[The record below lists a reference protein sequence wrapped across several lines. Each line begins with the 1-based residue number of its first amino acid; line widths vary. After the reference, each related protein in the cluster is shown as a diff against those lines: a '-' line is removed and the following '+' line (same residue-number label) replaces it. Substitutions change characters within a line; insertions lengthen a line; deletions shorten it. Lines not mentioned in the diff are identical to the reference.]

1 MPLFISDEEYE
12 RCAQDAVVVA
22 AKADE
27 FIRDLYNQ
35 LENVKAQAD
44 AASITAEQTCS
55 VLEQKYVSLSSEH
68 SSLQLQYTQLNSS
81 FEQRLSELSKVQAE
95 KQQAYLQSIGKDGD
109 VDRLSTEVSEL
120 RKTKR
125 QLMELVEQKDLEIS
139 EKNSTIKSYL
149 DKIVNLTDVAANRE
163 VRICDLETEVSHC
176 QASCSRLLQE
186 KELVERHNA
195 WLNDELTAK
204 VNGLMELRKA
214 HSELETDL
222 SAKLADAEKKFNEC
236 DRCLK
241 RKEEQVREMEL
252 KFTSLEQDLLS
263 SKDVAT
269 AKEEQMSGEIATLNK
284 LVELYKESFE
294 EWSKKAGELEGVIKA
309 LETHGNQTENDY
321 KEKLEKEVSAKKEL
335 MEEVACL
342 KDKLAKSE
350 AELKKGEDTL
360 KLLPLRYFSSESLPN
375 PVEAGD
381 TVEDDRMVVPSLPIG
396 VVSGTALATSL
407 LREGWSLA
415 KMYIKYQ
422 EAVDALRHE
431 QLGRKQAQD
440 VLERVLREIE
450 EKAGVI
456 LDERAEHERLEDA
469 YSVLSEKLQ
478 HSLSQQDTLERNIQ
492 EFNAD
497 MRRRD
502 RDYAVAQAEI
512 VDLQEQ
518 VTVLLKECRDLQF
531 RGGSVGPKNDDSLV
545 SKSLIMFGAESNA
558 DDLGRL
564 LSYKDINGLVEQN
577 VQLRGLVR
585 SLTDQ
590 IESRESELKEKYEKE
605 LQKHIDEAT
614 SQVNAVLE
622 KADEQDTMIKS
633 LHASVAMY
641 KKLFEE
647 RPLVSS
653 DTQSHKSAEVGRQE
667 VMLLPDS
674 SHEVLGRAQE
684 RAFERVKS
692 LEEESSRL
700 RSEIISLRSERD
712 KSALEAQF
720 ARDKLDRYMK
730 DFEIQREEHNAVI
743 TRNVEFSQLIVDYQ
757 KKLRESYESLNATE
771 ELSQKLKME
780 VSILKDEKGMLINA
794 EKRASDE
801 VRNLSQRV
809 HSLQVHLDTLQSTEN
824 VRDEARA
831 AERKKQE
838 EYIKLIEKEW
848 AEAKKELQEQRDS
861 VRNLIPERE
870 DALKNALRQI
880 EEMRKEL
887 ASTSHSVAAAEARAV
902 VAEARSADLEEK
914 LQASQKKVSE
924 RANEGG
930 PSSSTEI
937 FEYMHS
943 AEEVKRLREEVQV
956 NKNHMLQYKSI
967 AQANE
972 EALKQME
979 LAYENLK
986 IEADRVKKSME
997 EEALSLRKHVNE
1009 LESECNLKSIEAASA
1024 TAGKEEA
1031 VVAALAEISSLK
1043 EESSVKMTQIS
1054 NFEAQ
1059 ITALKDDLDKVHQ
1072 RWRGA
1077 QDNYERQVI
1086 LQSETIQELTRTSQS
1101 LAALQEESSELR
1113 KLSDIL
1119 KSENNAL
1126 KAKWEEELSVLE
1138 VSKTEAEKKYAEA
1151 NEQNKILLDRLEG
1164 LHIKLAEKDR
1174 VSSGVSSGSTVAETD
1189 DGLMNIV
1196 NYLRRSKEIAETEIS
1211 LLRQEKLRL
1220 QSQLENALRRAE
1232 VAEASLNS
1240 ERENSRAQ
1248 VLSEEEFKSLQLQV
1262 RELNL
1267 LRESNLQLREE
1278 NRHNVEECQK
1288 LRQAAQKMK
1297 TEMEDL
1303 EKLLNERQADVEACR
1318 KEIEMLKLD
1327 KEKLERRVSELVERY
1342 KSFDLE
1348 EYASLKEAAS
1358 QMQMN
1363 LREKDAELEKI
1374 KKAMSEQQNLVSN
1387 LEQDLT
1393 RSRAE
1398 LSQRESRINEILQA
1412 EASLRSEIDKH
1423 RRLIAQ
1429 IKKRAESLS
1438 KEKDRA
1444 DNLSK
1449 EKDDLA
1455 RENQALSKQ
1464 LEDAKQGKRAAD
1476 VADEQALKDKEKEK
1490 NSRIQ
1495 GLEKITDRL
1504 REELNRQKEE
1514 FNKEKTKRVK
1524 IQKAIGE
1531 SFETVTQQRAN
1542 LLDDLDKHKQ
1552 ALKMLTDEVEKI
1564 RQTKDS
1570 QTEGTSVDQ
1579 LLSGTHL
1586 EDFTAAYL
1594 LAVDDFDRVVRNE
1607 IGASG
1612 ATDTSAPD
1620 ASLFGSVVP
1629 GPAATPPPPASSL
1642 TSTPAVGKAV
1652 EERRLAISKITSET
1666 RKPPR
1671 KLVRPRITKPEE
1683 PSADVEMQDADET
1696 TNSRKHVTPQN
1707 VENLDNATLPTQ
1719 PPIRKRLSAAST
1731 SELQD
1736 ETPATDETCLDVA
1749 QPVPKKSKRLEAPQE
1764 STEDKSAGNVEIAE
1778 SLPTMEEH
1786 DAVDETQGLKEEAS
1800 DILLDETTL
1809 SGEQVEEPSVA
1820 TNQAE
1825 SQVDRTDV
1833 ADDTFVSSNEVSTPD
1848 NESTF
1853 QVQQERD
1860 QLATDDREEGEL
1872 VADPEHV
1879 GNLEGGSNLS
1889 IGSPENL
1896 EPQIDDLAGTDEDP
1910 LLTPSDTGEI
1920 ESSQLPD
1927 DDKDDEVDATEE
1939 LAESYDKLND
1949 GDQVAAETDQ
1959 AVDTVVTGEKPSS
1972 SPVDSSNSK
1981 EGGAGENVAVET
1993 EEGKQVSPVNR
2004 SSRTINLNERAK
2016 ERASIRQAAMFSS
2029 TTTRGRGRVPRGRG
2043 GRSARGGRSQI
2054 SGPQG

>member
-1 MPLFISDEEYE
+1 MPLFISDEEYS
-12 RCAQDAVVVA
+12 RCSNDVVLVA
-22 AKADE
+22 EKADE

-35 LENVKAQAD
+35 LETVKAQAD
-44 AASITAEQTCS
+44 ASSITAEQTCS
-55 VLEQKYVSLSSEH
+55 VLEHKYVSLSSEY
-68 SSLQLQYTQLNSS
+68 SALQLQY
-81 FEQRLSELSKVQAE
+81 SELKGSFDGRVDELSRVQAE

-109 VDRLSTEVSEL
+109 VDRLSTEASEL

-139 EKNSTIKSYL
+139 EKNSSIKSYL
-149 DKIVNLTDVAANRE
+149 DKIVHLTDIAADRE
-163 VRICDLETEVSHC
+163 ARVCDLETEVSRC

-214 HSELETDL
+214 HSELEADM
-222 SAKLADAEKKFNEC
+222 SAKLADAERRFNEC
-236 DRCLK
+236 DRSLK
-241 RKEEQVREMEL
+241 RKEEQVRELEL

-263 SKDVAT
+263 SKDVA
-269 AKEEQMSGEIATLNK
+269 AVKEEQMSGEIATLNK
-284 LVELYKESFE
+284 LVELYKESSE

-309 LETHGNQTENDY
+309 LESHGNQIENDY
-321 KEKLEKEVSAKKEL
+321 KERLEKEVSAKKEL
-335 MEEVACL
+335 EEEVACL

-360 KLLPLRYFSSESLPN
+360 KLLPLSYFTSESLPN
-375 PVEAGD
+375 SVEAGD
-381 TVEDDRMVVPSLPIG
+381 MVEDDRMVVPNLPIG
-396 VVSGTALATSL
+396 VSGTALAASL

-415 KMYIKYQ
+415 KMYTKYQ

-440 VLERVLREIE
+440 VLERVLYEIE

-469 YSVLSEKLQ
+469 YTLLNEKLQ
-478 HSLSQQDTLERNIQ
+478 HSLSQQADLERNIL
-492 EFNAD
+492 ELRAD

-518 VTVLLKECRDLQF
+518 VTVLLKECRDIQF
-531 RGGSVGPKNDDSLV
+531 RGGSVGPKSDDSVV
-545 SKSLIMFGAESNA
+545 SSSLIMFGAESNA
-558 DDLGRL
+558 DDVGRL

-585 SLTDQ
+585 RFTDQ
-590 IESRESELKEKYEKE
+590 IENRESELKEKYEKE
-605 LQKHIDEAT
+605 LQKHIDESK

-622 KADEQDTMIKS
+622 RADEQGKMIES
-633 LHASVAMY
+633 LHTSVAMY
-641 KKLFEE
+641 RKLCEE
-647 RPLVSS
+647 HTVVSP
-653 DTQSHKSAEVGRQE
+653 DTQSQKLAEVERQE
-667 VMLLPDS
+667 VMLIPDS

-684 RAFERVKS
+684 RAFERVKC

-700 RSEIISLRSERD
+700 RSELISLRSERE

-730 DFEIQREEHNAVI
+730 DFELLREEHNAVI

-757 KKLRESYESLNATE
+757 KKLRESYESSNAAE

-780 VSILKDEKGMLINA
+780 VSILKSEKELLINA

-801 VRNLSQRV
+801 VSNLSQRV
-809 HSLQVHLDTLQSTEN
+809 HGLQAHLDTLQSTEN

-838 EYIKLIEKEW
+838 EYIKHIEKEW
-848 AEAKKELQEQRDS
+848 AEAKKQLQEERDNVGNLRRERDS
-861 VRNLIPERE
+861 
-870 DALKNALRQI
+870 ALNNALRQI

-887 ASTSHSVAAAEARAV
+887 TSTSHSVAAAESRAV
-902 VAEARSADLEEK
+902 VAEGRSADLEEK
-914 LQASQKKVSE
+914 LKASQSKVSE
-924 RANEGG
+924 RADEGG
-930 PSSSTEI
+930 PSSSTELSDNV
-937 FEYMHS
+937 HS
-943 AEEVKRLREEVQV
+943 AEEVKRLREEVEI

-986 IEADRVKKSME
+986 VEADRVKKSME

-1031 VVAALAEISSLK
+1031 VIATLAEISSLK
-1043 EESSVKMTQIS
+1043 EDSSAKMSQIS
-1054 NFEAQ
+1054 NLEAQ
-1059 ITALKDDLDKVHQ
+1059 ITALKDDLDKEHQ
-1072 RWRGA
+1072 RWRAA

-1086 LQSETIQELTRTSQS
+1086 LQSETIQELTRTSQA

-1119 KSENNAL
+1119 KTENNAL
-1126 KAKWEEELSVLE
+1126 KAKWEAELSALE
-1138 VSKTEAEKKYAEA
+1138 VSKIEAEKKYAEA

-1174 VSSGVSSGSTVAETD
+1174 VSAGVSSGSTMAESD
-1189 DGLMNIV
+1189 DGLMNVV

-1211 LLRQEKLRL
+1211 LLRQERLRL

-1232 VAEASLNS
+1232 VAEASLSS

-1248 VLSEEEFKSLQLQV
+1248 VLSEEEFKSLQLKV

-1278 NRHNVEECQK
+1278 SKYNVDECQK

-1297 TEMEDL
+1297 TEVEDL
-1303 EKLLNERQADVEACR
+1303 QKLLNERQADVEACR
-1318 KEIEMLKLD
+1318 KEIEMQKLD
-1327 KEKLERRVSELVERY
+1327 KEQLERRVSELVERY

-1348 EYASLKEAAS
+1348 EYARLKESAS
-1358 QMQMN
+1358 QMQVN

-1374 KKAMSEQQNLVSN
+1374 KKALSEQQNLVSS
-1387 LEQDLT
+1387 LDQDLT
-1393 RSRAE
+1393 KSRTE
-1398 LSQRESRINEILQA
+1398 LSQRESRINEILQS
-1412 EASLRSEIDKH
+1412 EASARSEVDKQ
-1423 RRLIAQ
+1423 RRLNAQ
-1429 IKKRAESLS
+1429 LKKRADNLL

-1464 LEDAKQGKRAAD
+1464 LEDAKQGKRTAD
-1476 VADEQALKDKEKEK
+1476 AADEQALKDKEKEK
-1490 NSRIQ
+1490 NTRIQ
-1495 GLEKITDRL
+1495 GLEKVIAQERS
-1504 REELNRQKEE
+1504 
-1514 FNKEKTKRVK
+1514 KRSK
-1524 IQKAIGE
+1524 IQKTISDSYG
-1531 SFETVTQQRAN
+1531 TVTQQRSK
-1542 LLDDLDKHKQ
+1542 LLEELDKHKQ

-1564 RQTKDS
+1564 RQTKGS

-1594 LAVDDFDRVVRNE
+1594 QAVDEFERVARNALR
-1607 IGASG
+1607 ASG
-1612 ATDTSAPD
+1612 AGDTSAPD
-1620 ASLFGSVVP
+1620 ASVSGSVVP
-1629 GPAATPPPPASSL
+1629 GPAATPPPPASLL
-1642 TSTPAVGKAV
+1642 TSTPAVGKAE
-1652 EERRLAISKITSET
+1652 EERRLVLSKITSET
-1666 RKPPR
+1666 RKTGR

-1683 PSADVEMQDADET
+1683 PLADVEMQDTDESSH
-1696 TNSRKHVTPQN
+1696 SRKHVTPQN
-1707 VENLDNATLPTQ
+1707 AENLDNATLPTQ
-1719 PPIRKRLSAAST
+1719 PPIRKRPSAAST
-1731 SELQD
+1731 SDLQE
-1736 ETPATDETCLDVA
+1736 ETPATGETCLDVA
-1749 QPVPKKSKRLEAPQE
+1749 QPVLKKSKHLEAPQE
-1764 STEDKSAGNVEIAE
+1764 GSEDKSAGNVEISE
-1778 SLPTMEEH
+1778 SLPTTEEH
-1786 DAVDETQGLKEEAS
+1786 DAGDETQGLKEEAS
-1800 DILLDETTL
+1800 DIEKDETTL
-1809 SGEQVEEPSVA
+1809 SGEQVEEPPVVA

-1833 ADDTFVSSNEVSTPD
+1833 ADDTFVRPNEVSTPD

-1853 QVQQERD
+1853 QVQQERE
-1860 QLATDDREEGEL
+1860 QLSMDEREEGEL
-1872 VADPEHV
+1872 IADPEDI
-1879 GNLEGGSNLS
+1879 GDLDGGSNLS
-1889 IGSPENL
+1889 MGSPENL
-1896 EPQIDDLAGTDEDP
+1896 EPQTDNLAVTDEDS
-1910 LLTPSDTGEI
+1910 LLAPTDTGEI

-1927 DDKDDEVDATEE
+1927 DDKNDEVDATEE
-1939 LAESYDKLND
+1939 LAESSDKLND
-1949 GDQVAAETDQ
+1949 GGDQVAAESDQ

-1972 SPVDSSNSK
+1972 SPVHSSNSK
-1981 EGGAGENVAVET
+1981 EGGPVDSAASET

-2004 SSRTINLNERAK
+2004 SSRTINLNERAR
-2016 ERASIRQAAMFSS
+2016 ERASIRQAAMLSS
-2029 TTTRGRGRVPRGRG
+2029 TPTRGRGRVLRGRG
-2043 GRSARGGRSQI
+2043 GRSGRGGRGPI

>member
-1 MPLFISDEEYE
+1 MPLFMSDEEYE
-12 RCAQDAVVVA
+12 RCSHDAVSVA
-22 AKADE
+22 LKADE

-35 LENVKAQAD
+35 LETVKAQAD
-44 AASITAEQTCS
+44 ASSITAEQTCS
-55 VLEQKYVSLSSEH
+55 VLEQKYVSLSSEY
-68 SSLQLQYTQLNSS
+68 SALQSQYSELKSS
-81 FEQRLSELSKVQAE
+81 FEGRLSELSQVQAE
-95 KQQAYLQSIGKDGD
+95 KQQAYIQSIGKDGD
-109 VDRLSTEVSEL
+109 VDRLSTEASEL

-125 QLMELVEQKDLEIS
+125 QLMELVEQKDSEIS
-139 EKNSTIKSYL
+139 EKNATMKSYL
-149 DKIVNLTDVAANRE
+149 DKIVHLTDIAADRE
-163 VRICDLETEVSHC
+163 ARVCDLETEVSRC
-176 QASCSRLLQE
+176 QVSCSRLLQE
-186 KELVERHNA
+186 KELVEKHNA
-195 WLNDELTAK
+195 WLNEELTKK

-214 HSELETDL
+214 HSELEADM
-222 SAKLADAEKKFNEC
+222 SAKLVDAERKFSEC
-236 DRCLK
+236 DLCLK
-241 RKEEQVREMEL
+241 RKEERVREMEL

-263 SKDVAT
+263 SKDVAA

-284 LVELYKESFE
+284 LVELYKESSE

-309 LETHGNQTENDY
+309 LEIHGNQIENDY
-321 KEKLEKEVSAKKEL
+321 KERLEKEVSAKKEL
-335 MEEVACL
+335 EEEVACL

-350 AELKKGEDTL
+350 VELKKGEDTL
-360 KLLPLRYFSSESLPN
+360 KLLPLSYFSSESLPN
-375 PVEAGD
+375 SVEAGD
-381 TVEDDRMVVPSLPIG
+381 MVEDDRIVVPSLPIG
-396 VVSGTALATSL
+396 VSGTALAASL

-415 KMYIKYQ
+415 KMYTKYQ

-440 VLERVLREIE
+440 VLERVLCEIE

-478 HSLSQQDTLERNIQ
+478 HSLSQQAALERNIQ
-492 EFNAD
+492 EFKAD

-518 VTVLLKECRDLQF
+518 VTVLLKECRDIQF
-531 RGGSVGPKNDDSLV
+531 RGGSVGPKNDNSAV
-545 SKSLIMFGAESNA
+545 SNSLIMFGAESNA
-558 DDLGRL
+558 GDVGRL

-590 IESRESELKEKYEKE
+590 IENRESELKEKYEKE

-614 SQVNAVLE
+614 SQVNVVLA
-622 KADEQDTMIKS
+622 KADEQGTMIKS

-647 RPLVSS
+647 HTVVSS
-653 DTQSHKSAEVGRQE
+653 DTQSKKLAELERQE

-684 RAFERVKS
+684 RAFERVKC

-712 KSALEAQF
+712 KSALETQF
-720 ARDKLDRYMK
+720 SRDKLDRYMK
-730 DFEIQREEHNAVI
+730 DFEFQREEHNAVI

-757 KKLRESYESLNATE
+757 KKLRESYESLNAAE
-771 ELSQKLKME
+771 ELSRKLTTE
-780 VSILKDEKGMLINA
+780 VSILKTEKDMLINA

-809 HSLQVHLDTLQSTEN
+809 HSLQAHLDTLQSTEN

-838 EYIKLIEKEW
+838 EYIKHIEKEW
-848 AEAKKELQEQRDS
+848 AEAKKELQEERDN
-861 VRNLIPERE
+861 VRNRMPERE
-870 DALKNALRQI
+870 SALNNALRQI

-887 ASTSHSVAAAEARAV
+887 ASTSRAVAAAEARAV
-902 VAEARSADLEEK
+902 VAEAQSADLEEK
-914 LQASQKKVSE
+914 LKASQKKVSQ
-924 RANEGG
+924 RTDEGG
-930 PSSSTEI
+930 PSSSTEL
-937 FEYMHS
+937 FDNMHS
-943 AEEVKRLREEVQV
+943 AEQVKRLREEVQI
-956 NKNHMLQYKSI
+956 NKDHMLQYKSI

-986 IEADRVKKSME
+986 VEADRVKKSME

-1009 LESECNLKSIEAASA
+1009 LENECNLKSIEAASA
-1024 TAGKEEA
+1024 TARKEEA
-1031 VVAALAEISSLK
+1031 VAATLAKISSLK
-1043 EESSVKMTQIS
+1043 EENSAKMSQIS
-1054 NFEAQ
+1054 NLEAQ
-1059 ITALKDDLDKVHQ
+1059 ITALKDDLDKEHQ
-1072 RWRGA
+1072 RWRA
-1077 QDNYERQVI
+1077 TQDNYERQVM
-1086 LQSETIQELTRTSQS
+1086 LQSETIQELTRTSQA

-1126 KAKWEEELSVLE
+1126 KAKWEAELSVLE
-1138 VSKTEAEKKYAEA
+1138 VSKTEAEKKYTKA

-1174 VSSGVSSGSTVAETD
+1174 VSSGVSSGSAMAESD
-1189 DGLMNIV
+1189 DGLMNVV

-1232 VAEASLNS
+1232 VAETSLNS
-1240 ERENSRAQ
+1240 ERENSRSQ
-1248 VLSEEEFKSLQLQV
+1248 VLSEEKFKSLQLQV

-1278 NRHNVEECQK
+1278 NKHNVEECQK

-1297 TEMEDL
+1297 IEVEGL

-1318 KEIEMLKLD
+1318 KEIEMQKLD
-1327 KEKLERRVSELVERY
+1327 KEQLERRVSELVEKY

-1358 QMQMN
+1358 QMKVN

-1374 KKAMSEQQNLVSN
+1374 KKALSEQQNLVSS
-1387 LEQDLT
+1387 LDHDLT
-1393 RSRAE
+1393 KSRTE
-1398 LSQRESRINEILQA
+1398 LSQRESRINEILQG
-1412 EASLRSEIDKH
+1412 EASLRSENEKQ

-1429 IKKRAESLS
+1429 VKKRADNLS

-1476 VADEQALKDKEKEK
+1476 AADEQALKDKEKEK
-1490 NSRIQ
+1490 NTRIQ
-1495 GLEKITDRL
+1495 GLEKIIDRL
-1504 REELNRQKEE
+1504 REESKQERSKRSKTQK
-1514 FNKEKTKRVK
+1514 T
-1524 IQKAIGE
+1524 ISDSYG
-1531 SFETVTQQRAN
+1531 TVTQQRSK
-1542 LLDDLDKHKQ
+1542 LLDELDKHKQ

-1564 RQTKDS
+1564 RQTKGS

-1579 LLSGTHL
+1579 FLPGTHL

-1594 LAVDDFDRVVRNE
+1594 QSVDEFERVARNE
-1607 IGASG
+1607 LGSSG
-1612 ATDTSAPD
+1612 AADTSAPD
-1620 ASLFGSVVP
+1620 ASVSGSVVP
-1629 GPAATPPPPASSL
+1629 GPAATPPPPASLL
-1642 TSTPAVGKAV
+1642 TSTPAVGKAE
-1652 EERRLAISKITSET
+1652 EERRLVLSKITSET
-1666 RKPPR
+1666 RKTGR

-1683 PSADVEMQDADET
+1683 PLADVEMQDTDESS
-1696 TNSRKHVTPQN
+1696 NSRKHVTPQN
-1707 VENLDNATLPTQ
+1707 AENLDNATFPTQ
-1719 PPIRKRLSAAST
+1719 PPLRKRPSAVST
-1731 SELQD
+1731 SELQE
-1736 ETPATDETCLDVA
+1736 ETPATGETCLDVA
-1749 QPVPKKSKRLEAPQE
+1749 QPVLKKSKRLEAPQE
-1764 STEDKSAGNVEIAE
+1764 GSEDKSAGNVEISE
-1778 SLPTMEEH
+1778 SLPTTEEH
-1786 DAVDETQGLKEEAS
+1786 DAGDETQGLKEEAS
-1800 DILLDETTL
+1800 DIEKDETTL
-1809 SGEQVEEPSVA
+1809 SGEQVEEPPVVA

-1833 ADDTFVSSNEVSTPD
+1833 ADDTFVRPNEVSTPD

-1853 QVQQERD
+1853 EVQQERE
-1860 QLATDDREEGEL
+1860 QLAMDEREEGEL
-1872 VADPEHV
+1872 IADPEDI
-1879 GNLEGGSNLS
+1879 GDLDGGSNLS
-1889 IGSPENL
+1889 MGSPENL
-1896 EPQIDDLAGTDEDP
+1896 EPQTDILAGTDEDP
-1910 LLTPSDTGEI
+1910 LLTPTDTGEI

-1927 DDKDDEVDATEE
+1927 DDKNDDVDATEE
-1939 LAESYDKLND
+1939 LAESSDKLND
-1949 GDQVAAETDQ
+1949 GGDQVAAESDQ

-1972 SPVDSSNSK
+1972 SPVHSSNSK
-1981 EGGAGENVAVET
+1981 EGGPSDNAAAET

-2004 SSRTINLNERAK
+2004 SSRTINLNERAR
-2016 ERASIRQAAMFSS
+2016 ERASIRQAAMLSS
-2029 TTTRGRGRVPRGRG
+2029 TPTRGRGRVLRGRG
-2043 GRSARGGRSQI
+2043 GRSGRGGRGQI
-2054 SGPQG
+2054 SGTQG

>member
-1 MPLFISDEEYE
+1 MPVFMSDEEYE
-12 RCAQDAVVVA
+12 RCSQDAGLVA
-22 AKADE
+22 VKADD

-55 VLEQKYVSLSSEH
+55 VLEQKYVSLSSEY
-68 SSLQLQYTQLNSS
+68 SALQLQYSQLNSS
-81 FEQRLSELSKVQAE
+81 FEERLSELSQAQAE
-95 KQQAYLQSIGKDGD
+95 KQQAFLQSIGKDGD
-109 VDRLSTEVSEL
+109 VDRLSTEASEL

-149 DKIVNLTDVAANRE
+149 DKILHLTDIASNRE
-163 VRICDLETEVSHC
+163 VRVCDLETEVSHC

-195 WLNDELTAK
+195 WLNDELTKK
-204 VNGLMELRKA
+204 VNCLMELRKA
-214 HSELETDL
+214 HSELEADM
-222 SAKLADAEKKFNEC
+222 SAKLVDAEKTINEC
-236 DRCLK
+236 GRCMK

-263 SKDVAT
+263 SKDVAA

-284 LVELYKESFE
+284 LVELYKESSA

-309 LETHGNQTENDY
+309 LETHGNQIENDY
-321 KEKLEKEVSAKKEL
+321 KERLEKEVSAKKEL
-335 MEEVACL
+335 KEEVACL

-350 AELKKGEDTL
+350 AELKKEEDTL
-360 KLLPLRYFSSESLPN
+360 KLLPLSYFSRESLPN
-375 PVEAGD
+375 SIEAGD
-381 TVEDDRMVVPSLPIG
+381 MVEDDRMVVPSLPIG
-396 VVSGTALATSL
+396 VSGTALAASL
-407 LREGWSLA
+407 LREGWSLS
-415 KMYIKYQ
+415 KMYTKYQ

-440 VLERVLREIE
+440 VLERVLCEIE

-469 YSVLSEKLQ
+469 YAVLSEKLQ
-478 HSLSQQDTLERNIQ
+478 HSLSQQTALERNIQ

-518 VTVLLKECRDLQF
+518 VTVLLKECRDIQF
-531 RGGSVGPKNDDSLV
+531 RGGSVGCKNDNSVV
-545 SKSLIMFGAESNA
+545 SNSLIMFGAESNA
-558 DDLGRL
+558 DDVGRL

-590 IESRESELKEKYEKE
+590 IEDRESELKEKYEKE
-605 LQKHIDEAT
+605 LQKHVDKAT
-614 SQVNAVLE
+614 SQVNAVLA
-622 KADEQDTMIKS
+622 KADEQGTMINS

-647 RPLVSS
+647 HTVVSS
-653 DTQSHKSAEVGRQE
+653 DTQSQKLAEVERQE

-684 RAFERVKS
+684 RAFERVKC

-730 DFEIQREEHNAVI
+730 DFELQREEHNAVI

-757 KKLRESYESLNATE
+757 KKLRESYESLNAAE

-780 VSILKDEKGMLINA
+780 VSILKDEKGMLVNA

-831 AERKKQE
+831 AERRKQE

-848 AEAKKELQEQRDS
+848 AEAKKELQEQRDN
-861 VRNLIPERE
+861 VRNFIPERE

-887 ASTSHSVAAAEARAV
+887 VSTSHSVAAAEARTV
-902 VAEARSADLEEK
+902 VAEARSVDLEEK
-914 LQASQKKVSE
+914 LQASQKMVSE
-924 RANEGG
+924 RADDGG
-930 PSSSTEI
+930 PSSSTEL
-937 FEYMHS
+937 FDNMDS
-943 AEEVKRLREEVQV
+943 AEEVKRLREEVKV

-967 AQANE
+967 AQVNE

-986 IEADRVKKSME
+986 VEADRVKKSME
-997 EEALSLRKHVNE
+997 EEALSLRKHVDE
-1009 LESECNLKSIEAASA
+1009 LERECNLKSIEAASA

-1043 EESSVKMTQIS
+1043 EDTSAKMIRIS
-1054 NFEAQ
+1054 NLEAQ
-1059 ITALKDDLDKVHQ
+1059 ITTLKDDLDKEHQ
-1072 RWRGA
+1072 RWRAA

-1086 LQSETIQELTRTSQS
+1086 LQSETIQELTRTSQA

-1119 KSENNAL
+1119 KSENTAL
-1126 KAKWEEELSVLE
+1126 KAKWEAELSVLE
-1138 VSKTEAEKKYAEA
+1138 VSKTEAEKKYTEA
-1151 NEQNKILLDRLEG
+1151 NEQNKVLLDRLEG
-1164 LHIKLAEKDR
+1164 LYIKLAEKDR
-1174 VSSGVSSGSTVAETD
+1174 VSSGVSAGSTVAESD
-1189 DGLMNIV
+1189 DGLMNVV

-1297 TEMEDL
+1297 TEVEDL

-1318 KEIEMLKLD
+1318 KEIEMQKLD
-1327 KEKLERRVSELVERY
+1327 KEKLERRVNELVERY

-1348 EYASLKEAAS
+1348 EYASLKVAAS
-1358 QMQMN
+1358 QMQVN
-1363 LREKDAELEKI
+1363 LREKDVELEKI
-1374 KKAMSEQQNLVSN
+1374 KKAMSEQQNLLAD

-1393 RSRAE
+1393 RSRTE

-1412 EASLRSEIDKH
+1412 EASLRSEVDRH
-1423 RRLIAQ
+1423 RKSSGLL
-1429 IKKRAESLS
+1429 KKRAENLL

-1444 DNLSK
+1444 DTLSK

-1464 LEDAKQGKRAAD
+1464 LEDAKQGKKTAD
-1476 VADEQALKDKEKEK
+1476 AADEQALKDKEKEK
-1490 NSRIQ
+1490 TTRIQ

-1504 REELNRQKEE
+1504 REELKQERSKREE
-1514 FNKEKTKRVK
+1514 LLKQERSKRLK
-1524 IQKAIGE
+1524 IQKTIGD
-1531 SFETVTQQRAN
+1531 SYETVRQQRAK
-1542 LLDDLDKHKQ
+1542 LLDEMDKHKQ
-1552 ALKMLTDEVEKI
+1552 ALKMLTDEVEEI
-1564 RQTKDS
+1564 TQTKGS

-1586 EDFTAAYL
+1586 EDFAAAYL
-1594 LAVDDFDRVVRNE
+1594 QAVDDFERVGNE
-1607 IGASG
+1607 LGVSG
-1612 ATDTSAPD
+1612 AADISAPD
-1620 ASLFGSVVP
+1620 ATLSGSVVP
-1629 GPAATPPPPASSL
+1629 GPAATSPPPASLL
-1642 TSTPAVGKAV
+1642 TSTPAVGKAE
-1652 EERRLAISKITSET
+1652 EERRLVLSKITSET
-1666 RKPPR
+1666 RKTGR

-1683 PSADVEMQDADET
+1683 PLADVEMQDTDES
-1696 TNSRKHVTPQN
+1696 TNSKKHVPPQN
-1707 VENLDNATLPTQ
+1707 AETLDNATLPTQ

-1731 SELQD
+1731 SELQE

-1749 QPVPKKSKRLEAPQE
+1749 QPVLKKSKHLEAPQE
-1764 STEDKSAGNVEIAE
+1764 GGEDKSAGNFENSDSVP
-1778 SLPTMEEH
+1778 SMEEH
-1786 DAVDETQGLKEEAS
+1786 DAGDETQGLKEEAS
-1800 DILLDETTL
+1800 DIEKDETTL
-1809 SGEQVEEPSVA
+1809 SGEQVEEPSVVA
-1820 TNQAE
+1820 INQAE
-1825 SQVDRTDV
+1825 SQV
-1833 ADDTFVSSNEVSTPD
+1833 
-1848 NESTF
+1848 
-1853 QVQQERD
+1853 QQESE
-1860 QLATDDREEGEL
+1860 QLAMDEREEGEL
-1872 VADPEHV
+1872 IADPEDV
-1879 GNLEGGSNLS
+1879 GNLEGGSILS
-1889 IGSPENL
+1889 MGSPENL
-1896 EPQIDDLAGTDEDP
+1896 EPQTDDLAGTDEDL
-1910 LLTPSDTGEI
+1910 LLTPTDPGEI

-1927 DDKDDEVDATEE
+1927 DDKNDEADATEE
-1939 LAESYDKLND
+1939 LAESSDKLND
-1949 GDQVAAETDQ
+1949 GGDQVAAETDQ
-1959 AVDTVVTGEKPSS
+1959 TVDTVTGEKPSS

-1981 EGGAGENVAVET
+1981 EGGTGESAAAEI

-2004 SSRTINLNERAK
+2004 SSRTINLNERAR
-2016 ERASIRQAAMFSS
+2016 ERASIRQAAMLSS
-2029 TTTRGRGRVPRGRG
+2029 TPTRGRGRVLRGRG
-2043 GRSARGGRSQI
+2043 GRSGRGDRGPI
-2054 SGPQG
+2054 SGSQG

>member
-1 MPLFISDEEYE
+1 MSDEEYE
-12 RCAQDAVVVA
+12 RCSQDAVPVA
-22 AKADE
+22 EKADE

-35 LENVKAQAD
+35 LETVKAQAD

-55 VLEQKYVSLSSEH
+55 VLEQKYVSLSSEY
-68 SSLQLQYTQLNSS
+68 SALQLQYSQLNSS
-81 FEQRLSELSKVQAE
+81 FEERLSELSKAQAE
-95 KQQAYLQSIGKDGD
+95 KQQACLQSIGKDGD
-109 VDRLSTEVSEL
+109 VDRLSTEASEL
-120 RKTKR
+120 RKSKR
-125 QLMELVEQKDLEIS
+125 QLMELLEQKELEIS

-195 WLNDELTAK
+195 WLNDELTKK

-214 HSELETDL
+214 HSELEADM

-241 RKEEQVREMEL
+241 RKEERVREMEL
-252 KFTSLEQDLLS
+252 KLTSLEQDLLS
-263 SKDVAT
+263 SKDVAA
-269 AKEEQMSGEIATLNK
+269 AKEEQLSGEIATLNK
-284 LVELYKESFE
+284 LVELYKESSE

-309 LETHGNQTENDY
+309 LEIHGNQIENDY
-321 KEKLEKEVSAKKEL
+321 KERLEKEVSAKKEL
-335 MEEVACL
+335 KEEVACL
-342 KDKLAKSE
+342 KDKLAKRES
-350 AELKKGEDTL
+350 ELKKGEDTL
-360 KLLPLRYFSSESLPN
+360 KLLPLSYFSSESLPN
-375 PVEAGD
+375 SVEAGD
-381 TVEDDRMVVPSLPIG
+381 MVEDDRMVVPSLPIG
-396 VVSGTALATSL
+396 VSGTALAASL

-415 KMYIKYQ
+415 KMYAKYQ

-431 QLGRKQAQD
+431 QLGRNQAQD

-456 LDERAEHERLEDA
+456 LDERAEHERLQDA
-469 YSVLSEKLQ
+469 YSLLSEKLQ
-478 HSLSQQDTLERNIQ
+478 HSLSQQAALERNIQ

-497 MRRRD
+497 LRRRD

-518 VTVLLKECRDLQF
+518 VTVLLKECRDIQF
-531 RGGSVGPKNDDSLV
+531 RGGSVGPKNDNSPV
-545 SKSLIMFGAESNA
+545 SNSVIMFGAESSA
-558 DDLGRL
+558 GDVGRL

-590 IESRESELKEKYEKE
+590 IENRESELKEKYEKE
-605 LQKHIDEAT
+605 LQKHLDKAT
-614 SQVNAVLE
+614 SQVNAVLA

-647 RPLVSS
+647 QTVVSS
-653 DTQSHKSAEVGRQE
+653 DTRSQKSAEVERQE
-667 VMLLPDS
+667 VMILPDS
-674 SHEVLGRAQE
+674 SHELLGRAQE
-684 RAFERVKS
+684 RAFERVKC

-730 DFEIQREEHNAVI
+730 DFELQREEHNAVI

-757 KKLRESYESLNATE
+757 KKLRESYESLNAAE

-809 HSLQVHLDTLQSTEN
+809 HRLQVHLDTLQSTEN

-848 AEAKKELQEQRDS
+848 AEAKKELQEQRDN

-902 VAEARSADLEEK
+902 VAEVRSADLEEK
-914 LQASQKKVSE
+914 LQASQKKVAE
-924 RANEGG
+924 RADEGG
-930 PSSSTEI
+930 PSSSAERFDNI
-937 FEYMHS
+937 HS
-943 AEEVKRLREEVQV
+943 TEEVKRLREELLV

-997 EEALSLRKHVNE
+997 EEALLLRKHVNE

-1043 EESSVKMTQIS
+1043 EDSSAKMTQIS
-1054 NFEAQ
+1054 NLEAQ
-1059 ITALKDDLDKVHQ
+1059 ITALKDDLDKEHQ
-1072 RWRGA
+1072 RWRAA

-1086 LQSETIQELTRTSQS
+1086 LQSETIQELTRTSQA

-1126 KAKWEEELSVLE
+1126 KAKWEAELSVLE
-1138 VSKTEAEKKYAEA
+1138 VSKTDAEKKYAEA
-1151 NEQNKILLDRLEG
+1151 NEQNKILLDRLES

-1174 VSSGVSSGSTVAETD
+1174 VSSGVSAGSTVAESD
-1189 DGLMNIV
+1189 DGLMNVV

-1297 TEMEDL
+1297 TELEDL

-1318 KEIEMLKLD
+1318 KEIEMQKLD

-1342 KSFDLE
+1342 KNFDLE

-1358 QMQMN
+1358 QMQVNM
-1363 LREKDAELEKI
+1363 REKDVELEKI
-1374 KKAMSEQQNLVSN
+1374 KKAMSEQQNLVSD

-1393 RSRAE
+1393 KSRTE
-1398 LSQRESRINEILQA
+1398 LSQRELRINEILQA
-1412 EASLRSEIDKH
+1412 EAPLRSEVDKH

-1429 IKKRAESLS
+1429 IKKRADNLL

-1444 DNLSK
+1444 DNLAK

-1464 LEDAKQGKRAAD
+1464 LEDAKQGKRIAD
-1476 VADEQALKDKEKEK
+1476 AADEQALKDKEKEK
-1490 NSRIQ
+1490 NTRIQ
-1495 GLEKITDRL
+1495 GLEKVIDRH
-1504 REELNRQKEE
+1504 REDLKQERV
-1514 FNKEKTKRVK
+1514 KRVK
-1524 IQKAIGE
+1524 TQKTIRD
-1531 SFETVTQQRAN
+1531 SYETVTQQRSK
-1542 LLDDLDKHKQ
+1542 LLDELDKHKQ

-1564 RQTKDS
+1564 RQTKCS

-1586 EDFTAAYL
+1586 EDFSAAYL
-1594 LAVDDFDRVVRNE
+1594 QAVDDFERVARNE
-1607 IGASG
+1607 LGASG
-1612 ATDTSAPD
+1612 AADTSAPD
-1620 ASLFGSVVP
+1620 ASLSGSVVP
-1629 GPAATPPPPASSL
+1629 VPAATPPPPASML
-1642 TSTPAVGKAV
+1642 TSTPAVGKAE
-1652 EERRLAISKITSET
+1652 EERRLVLSKITSET
-1666 RKPPR
+1666 RKTGR

-1683 PSADVEMQDADET
+1683 PLADVEMQDTDES

-1707 VENLDNATLPTQ
+1707 AENLDNATLPTQ

-1731 SELQD
+1731 SELQE
-1736 ETPATDETCLDVA
+1736 ETPATDETCLDA
-1749 QPVPKKSKRLEAPQE
+1749 TQPVLKKSKRLEAPQE
-1764 STEDKSAGNVEIAE
+1764 GSEDKSAVNIEVSE
-1778 SLPTMEEH
+1778 SLPTTDEH
-1786 DAVDETQGLKEEAS
+1786 DAGDETQGLKEEAN
-1800 DILLDETTL
+1800 DIEKDETTL
-1809 SGEQVEEPSVA
+1809 PGEQVEEPSVVA

-1825 SQVDRTDV
+1825 SQADRTDV
-1833 ADDTFVSSNEVSTPD
+1833 ADDTFISFNEVSTPD
-1848 NESTF
+1848 NESTL
-1853 QVQQERD
+1853 QVQQERE
-1860 QLATDDREEGEL
+1860 QLAMDEREEGEL
-1872 VADPEHV
+1872 IADPEDV

-1889 IGSPENL
+1889 MGSPENL
-1896 EPQIDDLAGTDEDP
+1896 ELQTDDLAGTDEDP
-1910 LLTPSDTGEI
+1910 LRTPTDTGEI
-1920 ESSQLPD
+1920 ESSQLPN
-1927 DDKDDEVDATEE
+1927 DDKNDEVDATEE
-1939 LAESYDKLND
+1939 LAESSDKLND
-1949 GDQVAAETDQ
+1949 SGDQVTAETDQ
-1959 AVDTVVTGEKPSS
+1959 AVDTIVADEKPSS
-1972 SPVDSSNSK
+1972 SIVDSSNSK
-1981 EGGAGENVAVET
+1981 EGGPGESAAAET
-1993 EEGKQVSPVNR
+1993 EDGKQVSPVNR
-2004 SSRTINLNERAK
+2004 SSRTINLNERAR
-2016 ERASIRQAAMFSS
+2016 ERATIRQAAMLSS
-2029 TTTRGRGRVPRGRG
+2029 TTTRGRGRVLRGRG
-2043 GRSARGGRSQI
+2043 GRNGRGGRSQI

>member
-12 RCAQDAVVVA
+12 RCSQDAGLVA
-22 AKADE
+22 VKADE

-55 VLEQKYVSLSSEH
+55 VLEQKYVSLSSEY
-68 SSLQLQYTQLNSS
+68 SALQLQYSQLNSS
-81 FEQRLSELSKVQAE
+81 FEERLSELSQAQAE
-95 KQQAYLQSIGKDGD
+95 KQQAFIQSIGKDGD
-109 VDRLSTEVSEL
+109 VDRLSTEASEL

-149 DKIVNLTDVAANRE
+149 DKIVHLTDIAANRE
-163 VRICDLETEVSHC
+163 VRVCDLETEVSRC

-195 WLNDELTAK
+195 WLNDELTTK

-214 HSELETDL
+214 HSELEADI
-222 SAKLADAEKKFNEC
+222 SAKLVDAEKKISEC

-241 RKEEQVREMEL
+241 RKQEQVREMEL

-263 SKDVAT
+263 AKDVAA
-269 AKEEQMSGEIATLNK
+269 AKEDQMSGEIATLNK
-284 LVELYKESFE
+284 LVELYKESSE

-309 LETHGNQTENDY
+309 LETHGNQIENDY
-321 KEKLEKEVSAKKEL
+321 KERLEKEVSAKIEL
-335 MEEVACL
+335 KEEVACL
-342 KDKLAKSE
+342 KNKLAESE

-360 KLLPLRYFSSESLPN
+360 KLLPLSYFSSESLPN
-375 PVEAGD
+375 SAEAGD
-381 TVEDDRMVVPSLPIG
+381 MVEDDRMVVPSLPIG
-396 VVSGTALATSL
+396 VSGTALAASL
-407 LREGWSLA
+407 LREGWSLS
-415 KMYIKYQ
+415 KMYTKYQ
-422 EAVDALRHE
+422 ETVDALRHE

-440 VLERVLREIE
+440 VLERVLCEIE

-456 LDERAEHERLEDA
+456 LDERAEHQRLEDA

-478 HSLSQQDTLERNIQ
+478 HSLSQQAALERNIQ

-518 VTVLLKECRDLQF
+518 VTVLLKECRDIQL
-531 RGGSVGPKNDDSLV
+531 RGGSVGPKNDKSVV
-545 SKSLIMFGAESNA
+545 SSSLIMFGAESNA
-558 DDLGRL
+558 DDVGRL

-590 IESRESELKEKYEKE
+590 IENRESELKEKYEKE
-605 LQKHIDEAT
+605 LQKHVDKAT
-614 SQVNAVLE
+614 SQVDAVLA
-622 KADEQDTMIKS
+622 KADEQATMIKS

-647 RPLVSS
+647 HTVVSS
-653 DTQSHKSAEVGRQE
+653 DAQSEKLAEVRRPE

-684 RAFERVKS
+684 RAFERVKC
-692 LEEESSRL
+692 LEEELSRL

-720 ARDKLDRYMK
+720 ARDKLARYMK
-730 DFEIQREEHNAVI
+730 DFELQKEEHNGVI
-743 TRNVEFSQLIVDYQ
+743 TRNVEFSQLVVDYQ
-757 KKLRESYESLNATE
+757 KKLRESYESLNAAE
-771 ELSQKLKME
+771 ELSQKLKLE
-780 VSILKDEKGMLINA
+780 VSILKDEKGMLVNA

-831 AERKKQE
+831 AERRKQE

-848 AEAKKELQEQRDS
+848 AEAKKELQEQRDN

-887 ASTSHSVAAAEARAV
+887 TSTSHSVAAAEARVV

-914 LQASQKKVSE
+914 LQAFQKKVSE
-924 RANEGG
+924 RADEGG
-930 PSSSTEI
+930 PSSSTEL
-937 FEYMHS
+937 FDNMDS

-986 IEADRVKKSME
+986 VEADRVKKSME
-997 EEALSLRKHVNE
+997 EEALALRKNVDE
-1009 LESECNLKSIEAASA
+1009 LERECNLKSIEAASA

-1043 EESSVKMTQIS
+1043 EDTSAKTSQIS
-1054 NFEAQ
+1054 NLEAQ
-1059 ITALKDDLDKVHQ
+1059 ITALKDDLDKEHQ
-1072 RWRGA
+1072 RWRAA

-1086 LQSETIQELTRTSQS
+1086 LQSETIQELTRTSQA
-1101 LAALQEESSELR
+1101 LATLQEESSELR
-1113 KLSDIL
+1113 KLSDVL

-1126 KAKWEEELSVLE
+1126 KAKWEAELSVLE
-1138 VSKTEAEKKYAEA
+1138 VSKTEAEKKYTEA

-1164 LHIKLAEKDR
+1164 LYIKLAEKDR
-1174 VSSGVSSGSTVAETD
+1174 VSSGVSAGSTVAEGD
-1189 DGLMNIV
+1189 DGLMNVV

-1220 QSQLENALRRAE
+1220 QSQLENALRRVE

-1240 ERENSRAQ
+1240 ERESSRAQ
-1248 VLSEEEFKSLQLQV
+1248 VLSEEEFKTLQLQV

-1278 NRHNVEECQK
+1278 NKHNVEECQK

-1297 TEMEDL
+1297 TELEDL

-1318 KEIEMLKLD
+1318 KGIEMQKLD

-1342 KSFDLE
+1342 KNFDLE

-1358 QMQMN
+1358 QMQVN
-1363 LREKDAELEKI
+1363 LREKNEELEKV
-1374 KKAMSEQQNLVSN
+1374 KKAMSEQQNLLAD
-1387 LEQDLT
+1387 LEQDLS
-1393 RSRAE
+1393 RSRTE
-1398 LSQRESRINEILQA
+1398 LSQRESRINEILQT
-1412 EASLRSEIDKH
+1412 EASLRSDVDKH
-1423 RRLIAQ
+1423 KKLTGLM
-1429 IKKRAESLS
+1429 KKRVESNLL
-1438 KEKDRA
+1438 KEKERA
-1444 DNLSK
+1444 DSLSK

-1464 LEDAKQGKRAAD
+1464 LEDAKQGKKTAD
-1476 VADEQALKDKEKEK
+1476 AADEQALKDKEKEK
-1490 NSRIQ
+1490 NTRIQ

-1504 REELNRQKEE
+1504 REELKQERSKRLKMQK
-1514 FNKEKTKRVK
+1514 T
-1524 IQKAIGE
+1524 IGD
-1531 SFETVTQQRAN
+1531 SYGAVNQQRSK
-1542 LLDDLDKHKQ
+1542 LSDEIDKHKQ

-1564 RQTKDS
+1564 RQTKGS

-1586 EDFTAAYL
+1586 DDFTAAYL
-1594 LAVDDFDRVVRNE
+1594 QAVDDFERVARNE
-1607 IGASG
+1607 LGVSG
-1612 ATDTSAPD
+1612 AGDASAPD
-1620 ASLFGSVVP
+1620 ASLSASVVP
-1629 GPAATPPPPASSL
+1629 GPAATLPPPASL
-1642 TSTPAVGKAV
+1642 VTSIPAVGKAE
-1652 EERRLAISKITSET
+1652 EERRLVLSKITSET
-1666 RKPPR
+1666 RKTGR

-1683 PSADVEMQDADET
+1683 PLVDVEMQDTDES
-1696 TNSRKHVTPQN
+1696 TNSRKHLPPQKA
-1707 VENLDNATLPTQ
+1707 ENFDNATLPTQ

-1731 SELQD
+1731 SSTSELQE
-1736 ETPATDETCLDVA
+1736 ETPAMDETCLDVA
-1749 QPVPKKSKRLEAPQE
+1749 QPVLKKSKHLEAPQE
-1764 STEDKSAGNVEIAE
+1764 GSEDKSVDNVENSE
-1778 SLPTMEEH
+1778 SLPTTEEH
-1786 DAVDETQGLKEEAS
+1786 DAGDETQGLKEEAS
-1800 DILLDETTL
+1800 DIEKDETTL
-1809 SGEQVEEPSVA
+1809 SGEQVEEPLVVA

-1825 SQVDRTDV
+1825 SQVDRTDI

-1853 QVQQERD
+1853 QVQQESE
-1860 QLATDDREEGEL
+1860 QLAMDEREEGEL
-1872 VADPEHV
+1872 IADPEDV
-1879 GNLEGGSNLS
+1879 GNLDSILS
-1889 IGSPENL
+1889 MGSPENL
-1896 EPQIDDLAGTDEDP
+1896 EPQTDDLAGTDEEL
-1910 LLTPSDTGEI
+1910 LLTPTDPGEI

-1927 DDKDDEVDATEE
+1927 DDKNDEVDATEE
-1939 LAESYDKLND
+1939 LAESSEKLND
-1949 GDQVAAETDQ
+1949 GGDQVAAETDQ
-1959 AVDTVVTGEKPSS
+1959 ALDTVTGEKPSS

-1981 EGGAGENVAVET
+1981 EGGLDESAAAET
-1993 EEGKQVSPVNR
+1993 EEGKQVSPINR
-2004 SSRTINLNERAK
+2004 SSRTINLNERAR
-2016 ERASIRQAAMFSS
+2016 ERASIRQAAMLSA
-2029 TTTRGRGRVPRGRG
+2029 TPARGRGRVLRRGGRSGRG
-2043 GRSARGGRSQI
+2043 GRGPNSGSQ
-2054 SGPQG
+2054 G

>member
-12 RCAQDAVVVA
+12 RCSQDAGLVA
-22 AKADE
+22 VKADE

-55 VLEQKYVSLSSEH
+55 VLEQKYVSLSSEY
-68 SSLQLQYTQLNSS
+68 SALQLQYSQLNSS
-81 FEQRLSELSKVQAE
+81 FEERLSELSQAQAE
-95 KQQAYLQSIGKDGD
+95 KQQAFIQSIGKDGD
-109 VDRLSTEVSEL
+109 VDRLSTEASEL

-149 DKIVNLTDVAANRE
+149 DKIVHSTDIAANRE
-163 VRICDLETEVSHC
+163 VRVCDLETEVSRC
-176 QASCSRLLQE
+176 QASSSRLLQE

-195 WLNDELTAK
+195 WLNDELTTK

-214 HSELETDL
+214 HSELEADM
-222 SAKLADAEKKFNEC
+222 SAKLADAEKKIIEC
-236 DRCLK
+236 DRRLK

-263 SKDVAT
+263 SKDVAA
-269 AKEEQMSGEIATLNK
+269 AKEDQMSGEIATLNK
-284 LVELYKESFE
+284 LVELYKESSE

-309 LETHGNQTENDY
+309 LETHGNQIENDY
-321 KEKLEKEVSAKKEL
+321 KERLEKEVSAKIEL
-335 MEEVACL
+335 KEEVACL
-342 KDKLAKSE
+342 KNKLAKSE

-360 KLLPLRYFSSESLPN
+360 KLLPLSYFSSESLPN
-375 PVEAGD
+375 SVEAGD
-381 TVEDDRMVVPSLPIG
+381 MVEDDRMVVPSLPIG
-396 VVSGTALATSL
+396 VSGTALAASL
-407 LREGWSLA
+407 LREGWSLS
-415 KMYIKYQ
+415 KMYTKYQ
-422 EAVDALRHE
+422 ETVDALRHE

-440 VLERVLREIE
+440 VLERVLCEIE

-469 YSVLSEKLQ
+469 YSVLNEKLQ
-478 HSLSQQDTLERNIQ
+478 HSLSQQAALERNIQ

-518 VTVLLKECRDLQF
+518 VTVLLKECRDIQF
-531 RGGSVGPKNDDSLV
+531 RGGSVGPKNDNSVV
-545 SKSLIMFGAESNA
+545 SNSLIMFGAESNA
-558 DDLGRL
+558 DDVGRH

-590 IESRESELKEKYEKE
+590 IENRESELKEKYEKE
-605 LQKHIDEAT
+605 LQKHVDKAT
-614 SQVNAVLE
+614 SQVNAVLA
-622 KADEQDTMIKS
+622 KADEQGTMIKS

-641 KKLFEE
+641 RKLFEE
-647 RPLVSS
+647 HTVVSS
-653 DTQSHKSAEVGRQE
+653 DTRSEKVAEVERQE

-684 RAFERVKS
+684 RAFERVKC
-692 LEEESSRL
+692 LEEELSRL

-730 DFEIQREEHNAVI
+730 DFELQREEHNGVI

-757 KKLRESYESLNATE
+757 KKLRESYESLNAAE
-771 ELSQKLKME
+771 ELSQKLKLE
-780 VSILKDEKGMLINA
+780 VSILKVEKGMLVNA

-831 AERKKQE
+831 AERRKQE

-848 AEAKKELQEQRDS
+848 AEAKKELQEQRDN

-887 ASTSHSVAAAEARAV
+887 ASTSHSVAAAEARVV

-914 LQASQKKVSE
+914 LQALQKKVPE
-924 RANEGG
+924 RADEGG
-930 PSSSTEI
+930 PSSSTEL
-937 FEYMHS
+937 FDNMDS
-943 AEEVKRLREEVQV
+943 AEEVKRLGEEVQV

-986 IEADRVKKSME
+986 VEADRVKKSME
-997 EEALSLRKHVNE
+997 EEVLSLRKHVDE
-1009 LESECNLKSIEAASA
+1009 LERECNLKSIEAASA

-1043 EESSVKMTQIS
+1043 EDTSAKTTQIS
-1054 NFEAQ
+1054 NLEAQ
-1059 ITALKDDLDKVHQ
+1059 ITALKDDLDKEHQ
-1072 RWRGA
+1072 RWRAA

-1086 LQSETIQELTRTSQS
+1086 LQSETIQELTRTSQA
-1101 LAALQEESSELR
+1101 LATLQEESSELR

-1126 KAKWEEELSVLE
+1126 KAKWEAELSVLE
-1138 VSKTEAEKKYAEA
+1138 VSKTEAEKKYTEA

-1164 LHIKLAEKDR
+1164 LYIKLAEKDR
-1174 VSSGVSSGSTVAETD
+1174 VSSGVSAGSTVAEGD
-1189 DGLMNIV
+1189 DGLMNVV
-1196 NYLRRSKEIAETEIS
+1196 NYLRRSKDIAETEIS

-1220 QSQLENALRRAE
+1220 QSQLENALRRVE

-1297 TEMEDL
+1297 TELEDL

-1318 KEIEMLKLD
+1318 KEIEMQKLD

-1358 QMQMN
+1358 QMQVN
-1363 LREKDAELEKI
+1363 LREKDVELEKI
-1374 KKAMSEQQNLVSN
+1374 KKAMSEQQNLVAD
-1387 LEQDLT
+1387 LEQDLS
-1393 RSRAE
+1393 RSRTE
-1398 LSQRESRINEILQA
+1398 LSQRESKINEILQT
-1412 EASLRSEIDKH
+1412 EASLRSEVDKQ
-1423 RRLIAQ
+1423 RKLAVLM
-1429 IKKRAESLS
+1429 KKRVENLL
-1438 KEKDRA
+1438 KEKERA
-1444 DNLSK
+1444 DSLSK

-1464 LEDAKQGKRAAD
+1464 LEDAKQWKKTAD
-1476 VADEQALKDKEKEK
+1476 AADEQALKDKEKEK
-1490 NSRIQ
+1490 NTRIQ

-1504 REELNRQKEE
+1504 REELKQERS
-1514 FNKEKTKRVK
+1514 KRVK
-1524 IQKAIGE
+1524 MQKTIGD
-1531 SFETVTQQRAN
+1531 SYGTVNHQRSK
-1542 LLDDLDKHKQ
+1542 LSDEMDKHKQ

-1564 RQTKDS
+1564 RQTKGS

-1586 EDFTAAYL
+1586 EDFAAAYL
-1594 LAVDDFDRVVRNE
+1594 QAVDDFERVARNE
-1607 IGASG
+1607 LGVSG
-1612 ATDTSAPD
+1612 AGDTSAPD
-1620 ASLFGSVVP
+1620 GSLSASVVP
-1629 GPAATPPPPASSL
+1629 GPAATLPPPASLL
-1642 TSTPAVGKAV
+1642 TSIPAVGKAE
-1652 EERRLAISKITSET
+1652 EERRLVLSKITSET
-1666 RKPPR
+1666 RKTGR

-1683 PSADVEMQDADET
+1683 PLVDVEMQDTDES
-1696 TNSRKHVTPQN
+1696 TNSRKHLPPQN
-1707 VENLDNATLPTQ
+1707 AENLDNATLSTQ

-1731 SELQD
+1731 SELQE
-1736 ETPATDETCLDVA
+1736 ETPAMDETCLDVA
-1749 QPVPKKSKRLEAPQE
+1749 QPVLKKSKHLEAPQE
-1764 STEDKSAGNVEIAE
+1764 GGEDKSAGNVENSE
-1778 SLPTMEEH
+1778 SLPTTEEH
-1786 DAVDETQGLKEEAS
+1786 DAGDETQCLKEEAS
-1800 DILLDETTL
+1800 DIEKDETTL
-1809 SGEQVEEPSVA
+1809 SGEQVEEPSVVA

-1825 SQVDRTDV
+1825 SQVDRTDI
-1833 ADDTFVSSNEVSTPD
+1833 ADDTFVGSNEVSTPD

-1853 QVQQERD
+1853 QVQQESE
-1860 QLATDDREEGEL
+1860 QLAMDEREEGEL
-1872 VADPEHV
+1872 IADPEDV
-1879 GNLEGGSNLS
+1879 GNLDSILS
-1889 IGSPENL
+1889 MGSPENL
-1896 EPQIDDLAGTDEDP
+1896 EPQTDDLAGTDEDL
-1910 LLTPSDTGEI
+1910 LLTPTDPGEM

-1927 DDKDDEVDATEE
+1927 DDKNDEVDATEE
-1939 LAESYDKLND
+1939 LAESSDKLND
-1949 GDQVAAETDQ
+1949 GGDQVAAETDQ
-1959 AVDTVVTGEKPSS
+1959 AVDTVTGVKPSS

-1981 EGGAGENVAVET
+1981 EGGPGESAAAET

-2004 SSRTINLNERAK
+2004 SSRTINLNERAR
-2016 ERASIRQAAMFSS
+2016 ERASIRQAAMLSS
-2029 TTTRGRGRVPRGRG
+2029 TPTRGRGRVLRGRG
-2043 GRSARGGRSQI
+2043 GRSGRGGRGPI
-2054 SGPQG
+2054 SGSQG

>member
-1 MPLFISDEEYE
+1 MPLFMSDEEYE
-12 RCAQDAVVVA
+12 RFSQDAGSVA

-55 VLEQKYVSLSSEH
+55 VLEQKYVSLSSEY
-68 SSLQLQYTQLNSS
+68 SALQLQYSQLNSS
-81 FEQRLSELSKVQAE
+81 FEERLSELSQAQTE

-109 VDRLSTEVSEL
+109 VDRLSTEASEL

-149 DKIVNLTDVAANRE
+149 DKIVHLTDIAAKRE
-163 VRICDLETEVSHC
+163 VRVCDLETEVSHC

-186 KELVERHNA
+186 KELIERHNA
-195 WLNDELTAK
+195 WLNDELTTK
-204 VNGLMELRKA
+204 VNDLMELRKA
-214 HSELETDL
+214 HSELEADM
-222 SAKLADAEKKFNEC
+222 SAKLLDAEKKINEC
-236 DRCLK
+236 DKRLK

-252 KFTSLEQDLLS
+252 KLTSLEQDLLS

-284 LVELYKESFE
+284 LVELYKESSE
-294 EWSKKAGELEGVIKA
+294 EWSKKAEELEGVIKA
-309 LETHGNQTENDY
+309 LETHGNQIESDY
-321 KEKLEKEVSAKKEL
+321 KERLEKEVSAKKEL
-335 MEEVACL
+335 MEEVAYL
-342 KDKLAKSE
+342 KDNLAKSE
-350 AELKKGEDTL
+350 VELKKGEDTL
-360 KLLPLRYFSSESLPN
+360 KLLPLSYFSSESLPN
-375 PVEAGD
+375 SAEAGD
-381 TVEDDRMVVPSLPIG
+381 VVGDDQMAVPSLPVGI
-396 VVSGTALATSL
+396 SGTALAASL
-407 LREGWSLA
+407 LREGWSLS
-415 KMYIKYQ
+415 KMYTKYQ

-440 VLERVLREIE
+440 VLERVLSEIE

-469 YSVLSEKLQ
+469 YSVLSERLQ
-478 HSLSQQDTLERNIQ
+478 HSLSQQAALERNIQ
-492 EFNAD
+492 ELNAD

-518 VTVLLKECRDLQF
+518 VTVLLKECRDIQF
-531 RGGSVGPKNDDSLV
+531 RGGSVGPKNDNSMVSNSL
-545 SKSLIMFGAESNA
+545 SMFGAESNA
-558 DDLGRL
+558 DDVGRL

-590 IESRESELKEKYEKE
+590 IENRESELKEKYEKE
-605 LQKHIDEAT
+605 LQKHVDKAT
-614 SQVNAVLE
+614 SQVNAVLA

-647 RPLVSS
+647 HTISS
-653 DTQSHKSAEVGRQE
+653 DTQSQKLAEVERQE

-684 RAFERVKS
+684 RAFERVKC

-700 RSEIISLRSERD
+700 RSEIISIRSERD

-730 DFEIQREEHNAVI
+730 DFELQREEHNAVI
-743 TRNVEFSQLIVDYQ
+743 TRNVEFQQMVVDYQ
-757 KKLRESYESLNATE
+757 KKLREIYESLNAAE
-771 ELSQKLKME
+771 ELSLKLKME
-780 VSILKDEKGMLINA
+780 VSILKDEKDMLLNA

-809 HSLQVHLDTLQSTEN
+809 HTLQVHLDTLQSTEN

-831 AERKKQE
+831 AERRKQE

-848 AEAKKELQEQRDS
+848 AEAKKELQEQRDN
-861 VRNLIPERE
+861 VRNLIPERD
-870 DALKNALRQI
+870 DALKNALKQI

-887 ASTSHSVAAAEARAV
+887 ASTSHSSAAAEARAV
-902 VAEARSADLEEK
+902 VAEAQSADLEEK
-914 LQASQKKVSE
+914 LQALQKKVSE
-924 RANEGG
+924 RADEGG
-930 PSSSTEI
+930 PSSSTEH
-937 FEYMHS
+937 FDNMDS

-956 NKNHMLQYKSI
+956 NKNHVLQYKSI

-986 IEADRVKKSME
+986 VEADRVKKSME
-997 EEALSLRKHVNE
+997 EEALSLRKHVDE
-1009 LESECNLKSIEAASA
+1009 LERECNLKSIEAATA

-1031 VVAALAEISSLK
+1031 VLAALAEISSLK
-1043 EESSVKMTQIS
+1043 EDTSAKMTQIS
-1054 NFEAQ
+1054 NLEAQ
-1059 ITALKDDLDKVHQ
+1059 ITALKDDLDKEHQ
-1072 RWRGA
+1072 KWRAA

-1086 LQSETIQELTRTSQS
+1086 LQSETIQELTRTSQT

-1113 KLSDIL
+1113 KLSDFL
-1119 KSENNAL
+1119 NSENNAL
-1126 KAKWEEELSVLE
+1126 KAKWEAELSVLE
-1138 VSKTEAEKKYAEA
+1138 ISKTEADKKYTEA

-1164 LHIKLAEKDR
+1164 LYIKLAEKDR
-1174 VSSGVSSGSTVAETD
+1174 VSSGVSAGSTVAEDD
-1189 DGLMNIV
+1189 DGLMNVV

-1232 VAEASLNS
+1232 VAEASLKS
-1240 ERENSRAQ
+1240 ERENSKAQ

-1297 TEMEDL
+1297 TEVEDL
-1303 EKLLNERQADVEACR
+1303 EKLLTERQTDVEACR
-1318 KEIEMLKLD
+1318 KEIEMQKLD
-1327 KEKLERRVSELVERY
+1327 KEKLERRVSELVEKY

-1358 QMQMN
+1358 QMQVN
-1363 LREKDAELEKI
+1363 LREKDVELEKL
-1374 KKAMSEQQNLVSN
+1374 KKAMSEQQNLVAD
-1387 LEQDLT
+1387 LEQDLA

-1398 LSQRESRINEILQA
+1398 LSQRELRINEILQA
-1412 EASLRSEIDKH
+1412 EASLRSEVDKY
-1423 RRLIAQ
+1423 RKMIGPL
-1429 IKKRAESLS
+1429 KKRAENFL

-1464 LEDAKQGKRAAD
+1464 LEDAKQGKKAAD
-1476 VADEQALKDKEKEK
+1476 AADEQALKDKEKER
-1490 NSRIQ
+1490 NTRIQ

-1504 REELNRQKEE
+1504 REELKQERS
-1514 FNKEKTKRVK
+1514 KRLK
-1524 IQKAIGE
+1524 IQKTIGD
-1531 SFETVTQQRAN
+1531 SYATVNQQKSK
-1542 LLDDLDKHKQ
+1542 LLDEMDKHKH
-1552 ALKMLTDEVEKI
+1552 ALKMLTDEVEKM
-1564 RQTKDS
+1564 RQTKGS

-1579 LLSGTHL
+1579 LLSRTHL
-1586 EDFTAAYL
+1586 EDFTASYL
-1594 LAVDDFDRVVRNE
+1594 QAVDDFERVARNE
-1607 IGASG
+1607 LGVSG
-1612 ATDTSAPD
+1612 AADASAPD
-1620 ASLFGSVVP
+1620 ASLSGSVVP
-1629 GPAATPPPPASSL
+1629 GPAATPPPPANLL
-1642 TSTPAVGKAV
+1642 TSTSAVGKAE
-1652 EERRLAISKITSET
+1652 EERRVALSKITSET
-1666 RKPPR
+1666 RKTGR
-1671 KLVRPRITKPEE
+1671 RLVRPRITKPEE
-1683 PSADVEMQDADET
+1683 PLADVEMQDTDESA
-1696 TNSRKHVTPQN
+1696 NSRKHVPPQN
-1707 VENLDNATLPTQ
+1707 AENRENATLPTQ
-1719 PPIRKRLSAAST
+1719 PPIRKRVSAAST
-1731 SELQD
+1731 SELQ
-1736 ETPATDETCLDVA
+1736 EEIPATDETCLDVA
-1749 QPVPKKSKRLEAPQE
+1749 QPVLKKSRLLEASQE
-1764 STEDKSAGNVEIAE
+1764 GGEEKSAGNVENSE
-1778 SLPTMEEH
+1778 SLPTTEEH
-1786 DAVDETQGLKEEAS
+1786 DAGDETQGLKEEAS
-1800 DILLDETTL
+1800 DIEKDETTF
-1809 SGEQVEEPSVA
+1809 SGEQVEEPSVVV

-1825 SQVDRTDV
+1825 SHGDRTDV
-1833 ADDTFVSSNEVSTPD
+1833 ADDTFVSSNEVYNPD

-1853 QVQQERD
+1853 QVQEESEHLVMD
-1860 QLATDDREEGEL
+1860 EREEGEL
-1872 VADPEHV
+1872 IGDPEDV
-1879 GNLEGGSNLS
+1879 GNLEGGSILS
-1889 IGSPENL
+1889 MGSPENL
-1896 EPQIDDLAGTDEDP
+1896 EPQTDDLAGTDEDL
-1910 LLTPSDTGEI
+1910 LLTPTDPGEI
-1920 ESSQLPD
+1920 DSSQHPD
-1927 DDKDDEVDATEE
+1927 DDKNDEVDVTEE
-1939 LAESYDKLND
+1939 LAESSDKLND
-1949 GDQVAAETDQ
+1949 GGDQVAAETDQ
-1959 AVDTVVTGEKPSS
+1959 AADTVTGEKPSS
-1972 SPVDSSNSK
+1972 SPVHSSNSK
-1981 EGGAGENVAVET
+1981 EGGPGESASVET

-2004 SSRTINLNERAK
+2004 SSRTINLNERAR
-2016 ERASIRQAAMFSS
+2016 ERASIRQAAMLSS
-2029 TTTRGRGRVPRGRG
+2029 TPTRGRGRVLRGRG
-2043 GRSARGGRSQI
+2043 GRTGRGGRGPVSGSQ
-2054 SGPQG
+2054 G